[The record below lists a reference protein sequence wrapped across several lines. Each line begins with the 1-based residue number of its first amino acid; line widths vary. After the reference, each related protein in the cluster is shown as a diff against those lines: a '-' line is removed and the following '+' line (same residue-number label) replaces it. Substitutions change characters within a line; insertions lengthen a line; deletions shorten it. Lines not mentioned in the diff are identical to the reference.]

1 MHRYVGSQL
10 EGRAAPTEGHVRRY
24 WVQNLSG
31 PGVSHDDD
39 GDGWFS
45 RANLFLALYAE
56 VEAQGRGEGHATDA
70 AESLFG
76 SRLAGVRRTAAARKA
91 RPLGVAP
98 QEDVEAATARAWDAL
113 GFAGGEDDLD
123 DFVAGSD
130 EDEVN
135 VADW

>member
-1 MHRYVGSQL
+1 MYYDMGERGPTRTGPL
-10 EGRAAPTEGHVRRY
+10 PLAP
-24 WVQNLSG
+24 
-31 PGVSHDDD
+31 
-39 GDGWFS
+39 
-45 RANLFLALYAE
+45 ALPPD
-56 VEAQGRGEGHATDA
+56 Q
-70 AESLFG
+70 
-76 SRLAGVRRTAAARKA
+76 VRRTAAARKA

>member
-1 MHRYVGSQL
+1 M
-10 EGRAAPTEGHVRRY
+10 RRY

-76 SRLAGVRRTAAARKA
+76 SRLAGVPYPYPYPYHYPYPYPTPTSTPTPNPNQDGSPELLWGV
-91 RPLGVAP
+91 PLTLP
-98 QEDVEAATARAWDAL
+98 LTL
-113 GFAGGEDDLD
+113 
-123 DFVAGSD
+123 SPKP
-130 EDEVN
+130 N
-135 VADW
+135 PKP

>member
-1 MHRYVGSQL
+1 MCAVTGSL
-10 EGRAAPTEGHVRRY
+10 PLPLPVPLPLPLASSPTPTPNQVRRY

-76 SRLAGVRRTAAARKA
+76 SRLAGV
-91 RPLGVAP
+91 PYP
-98 QEDVEAATARAWDAL
+98 YPYHYPYP
-113 GFAGGEDDLD
+113 
-123 DFVAGSD
+123 
-130 EDEVN
+130 
-135 VADW
+135 